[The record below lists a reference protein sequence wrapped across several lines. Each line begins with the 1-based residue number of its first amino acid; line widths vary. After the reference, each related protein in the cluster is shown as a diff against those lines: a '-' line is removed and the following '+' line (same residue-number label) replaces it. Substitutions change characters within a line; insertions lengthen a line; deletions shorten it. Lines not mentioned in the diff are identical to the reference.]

1 MRGDDAA
8 FAANWRT
15 ILAVDVAMAVAVL
28 GGGLV
33 LLWSG
38 TDWGWALVALGFVYT
53 FFAGGRLVKW
63 RRLRR
68 QQGL

>member
-1 MRGDDAA
+1 MRGDGAA

-15 ILAVDVAMAVAVL
+15 VVAVDMAMAAAVL
-28 GGGLV
+28 LGGFV

-38 TDWGWALVALGFVYT
+38 TAWGWALVVLGFVYV
-53 FFAGGRLVKW
+53 FFALGRVVKW

-68 QQGL
+68 EAGL

>member
-1 MRGDDAA
+1 LRGDGAA
-8 FAANWRT
+8 LAANWRT
-15 ILAVDVAMAVAVL
+15 VLAVDIAMAVAVL
-28 GGGLV
+28 AGGLI

-38 TDWGWALVALGFVYT
+38 SDWGWALMAVGFVYV

-68 QQGL
+68 QAGL

>member
-1 MRGDDAA
+1 LRRDDAA
-8 FAANWRT
+8 LAANWRT
-15 ILAVDVAMAVAVL
+15 VVAVDLAMAVAVL

-38 TDWGWALVALGFVYT
+38 TGWGWALLVAGFVYT
-53 FFAGGRLVKW
+53 FFAFGRVVKW

-68 QQGL
+68 QAGL